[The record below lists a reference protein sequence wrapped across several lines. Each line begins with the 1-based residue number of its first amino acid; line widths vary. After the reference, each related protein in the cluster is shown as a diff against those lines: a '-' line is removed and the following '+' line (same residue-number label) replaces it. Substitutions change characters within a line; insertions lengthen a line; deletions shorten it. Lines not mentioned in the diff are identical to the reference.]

1 MSILSLKNISKNF
14 GAIEALINVD
24 LNLDKG
30 QVVGLMGDN
39 GAGKS
44 TLVKIIA
51 GVFQANSGEILYNN
65 QQVKFSK
72 PIDARRS
79 GIEVVYQDLALCD
92 NLTAADNIF
101 LSRELFKKFFYISF
115 LDYKKMYD
123 VSQGLFDELKS
134 ETRPKD
140 EVKTMSGGQRQAV
153 AIARTKL
160 TDAKI
165 VLMDEPTASI
175 SVRQIAEVLDYIRQ
189 LRDRGISIIL
199 VSHRMPDVFEVSD
212 RIVVLRRGGKVAD
225 KKISSSSPE
234 EVTALITGAL
244 KSA

>member
-30 QVVGLMGDN
+30 QVVGLMVDN

-115 LDYKKMYD
+115 LDYKKCMM
-123 VSQGLFDELKS
+123 F
-134 ETRPKD
+134 PK
-140 EVKTMSGGQRQAV
+140 AY
-153 AIARTKL
+153 
-160 TDAKI
+160 
-165 VLMDEPTASI
+165 LMN
-175 SVRQIAEVLDYIRQ
+175 
-189 LRDRGISIIL
+189 
-199 VSHRMPDVFEVSD
+199 
-212 RIVVLRRGGKVAD
+212 
-225 KKISSSSPE
+225 
-234 EVTALITGAL
+234 
-244 KSA
+244 